1 MRCVEMD
8 PGDARLIDCPGPQR
22 QPGWALVRV
31 LACGVCGTDVHMLHG
46 MVMPPGASYPVRP
59 GHEVAGVVEEVDDGA
74 PVAVGDMVV
83 LHPLAP
89 CGHCPQC
96 AAGDEQLCGST
107 RVLGIHE
114 PGGLA
119 DLVVWPADR
128 MLPVE
133 GVEPALAS
141 VLADAVA
148 TAHHAVDLA
157 RLPRGGALCVIGSGG
172 VGTQVLQIARA
183 LDPDVR
189 LAAVVRSAASAERVR
204 ALGIPVV
211 DGLEGAVKQLR
222 SEVGR
227 FDAVVDFSGA
237 AEAPAQAVRLL
248 ERGGRLLI
256 GSVVDE
262 PLDLGPSSMLV
273 TREISVQGV
282 YASRLSDLAAVIDLV
297 RQGRL
302 DLAGTVT
309 HRLPLDRAV
318 EAIELVDQ
326 RPPGMVRVVVDC
338 TA

>member
-1 MRCVEMD
+1 MRCVEME
-8 PGDARLIDCPGPQR
+8 PGAARLVDRPTPER
-22 QPGWALVRV
+22 PPGWALVRV

-46 MVMPPGASYPVRP
+46 MVMPPSASYPVRP
-59 GHEVAGVVEEVDDGA
+59 GHEVAGVVEVVDDDA
-74 PVAVGDMVV
+74 PVAVGDLVV

-89 CGHCPQC
+89 CGSCGQC
-96 AAGDEQLCGST
+96 AAGQDQLCASA
-107 RVLGIHE
+107 RVLGIHDA
-114 PGGLA
+114 GGLA
-119 DLVVWPADR
+119 ELVAWPASR
-128 MLPVE
+128 MLTVT
-133 GVEPALAS
+133 GVEPALAA

-148 TAHHAVDLA
+148 TAHHAVELA

-204 ALGIPVV
+204 ALGVPVV
-211 DGLEGAVKQLR
+211 EGLDGAVKELR
-222 SEVGR
+222 SVVGR

-237 AEAPAQAVRLL
+237 AEAPAQAVRML

-262 PLDLGPSSMLV
+262 PLDLGPSSMIV

-282 YASRLSDLAAVIDLV
+282 YASRLSDLGAVIDLV
-297 RQGRL
+297 RRGRL
-302 DLAGTVT
+302 DLLGSVT
-309 HRLPLDRAV
+309 HRLPLDDAV
-318 EAIELVDQ
+318 EAINLVDR

-338 TA
+338 SP